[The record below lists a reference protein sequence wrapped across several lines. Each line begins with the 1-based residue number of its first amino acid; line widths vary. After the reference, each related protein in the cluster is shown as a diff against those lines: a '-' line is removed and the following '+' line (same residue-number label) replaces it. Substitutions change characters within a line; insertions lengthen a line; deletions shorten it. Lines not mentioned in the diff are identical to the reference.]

1 MHHFRSVIL
10 CLLFLSSTIIQAQD
24 ALAIKSLTSQQ
35 YHPESIEKT
44 GEDRYFITFEKAYFG
59 QLELILHSKTD
70 QQVVVKLGEKLLPP
84 ASVDVNPPGT
94 VRWLIDTLSITPNQ
108 SHYQIHI
115 PDFEPPGWA
124 KGLGNE
130 VNLPSGIGN
139 VLPFRYVEIEGF
151 SGTITKEQIIQTGI
165 FYPFDEDA
173 SHFESSSEIL
183 NQVWELSKHT
193 IKATSF
199 AGVYV
204 DGDRERRPYEGDAYI
219 NQLSHYAVDA
229 EYGLARTT
237 IDYLFQKPTWP
248 TEWPLHMPIMLWE
261 DYMYTGDK
269 SYLEKYYCS
278 LVDILE
284 NQTTLYRG
292 LIANDKENDIID
304 WPASERDGYEI
315 GNINNVPNAFYIHDW
330 NLMAE
335 IAGVLDMKQDSV
347 SNREMAEV
355 AKFAYQ
361 ETFWDEDAG
370 LFRDSEGSD
379 HHSIHANVFPI
390 VFGIATTDQIEKV
403 TPFIRSKGMTGSV
416 YFAQYLLDALYA
428 INEDQHAL
436 SLMTATDDRSWFHMI
451 ESGGTMTWEAWN
463 EEVKPNLDWN
473 HAWGAAPANIIA
485 RRLAGIGP
493 LNPGFERALIDP
505 QIGNIEF
512 VSFTQPTMQGPI
524 SISISQT
531 SNRTEYVI
539 NSPVPVRFCLPD
551 SSYGKKVVINNE
563 GKTPVSD
570 FTPFTYDLAA
580 GEHHITV
587 QTQE

>member
-1 MHHFRSVIL
+1 MRLFRLVIL
-10 CLLFLSSTIIQAQD
+10 CILFFPSILIHAQD
-24 ALAIKSLTSQQ
+24 ALEIKSLTSQQ

-59 QLELILHSKTD
+59 QLELILHSETD
-70 QQVVVKLGEKLLPP
+70 QQVVVKLGEKILPP

-94 VRWLIDTLSITPNQ
+94 VRYLIDTLSITPNQ

-130 VNLPSGIGN
+130 VNLPPEIGN

-151 SGTITKEQIIQTGI
+151 SGTITKDQIIQTGI

-204 DGDRERRPYEGDAYI
+204 DGGRERRPYEGDAYI

-237 IDYLFQKPTWP
+237 IDYLFRKPTWP
-248 TEWPLHMPIMLWE
+248 TEWPLHMPMMLWE

-269 SYLEKYYCS
+269 SYLEKYYHS

-304 WPASERDGYEI
+304 WPASERDEYEI
-315 GNINNVPNAFYIHDW
+315 GKINNVPNAFYIHAW

-335 IAGVLDMKQDSV
+335 IAGAIDMKQDSV

-355 AKFAYQ
+355 AKFAFQ
-361 ETFWDEDAG
+361 ETFWDEETG

-379 HHSIHANVFPI
+379 HHSVHANVFPI

-403 TPFIRSKGMTGSV
+403 TPFIKSKGMTGSV

-428 INEDQHAL
+428 IYEDQHAL
-436 SLMTATDDRSWFHMI
+436 SLITATDNRSWFHMI

-485 RRLAGIGP
+485 RRLAGILP
-493 LNPGFERALIDP
+493 SEPGFEEAIIQP
-505 QIGNIEF
+505 QVGNLTHF
-512 VSFTQPTMQGPI
+512 SVTQPTIKGAITLEME
-524 SISISQT
+524 T
-531 SNRTEYVI
+531 I
-539 NSPVPVRFCLPD
+539 NDLPVFTIESPVPIRFVLP
-551 SSYGKKVVINNE
+551 SSFLKKKLLVNGQTASALMNVLLELEAGK
-563 GKTPVSD
+563 
-570 FTPFTYDLAA
+570 
-580 GEHHITV
+580 HQITI
-587 QTQE
+587 QNQE

>member
-1 MHHFRSVIL
+1 MRLFRSVIL
-10 CLLFLSSTIIQAQD
+10 CLLFFPSTLIQAQD
-24 ALAIKSLTSQQ
+24 ALEIKSLTSQQ

-44 GEDRYFITFEKAYFG
+44 GEDRYFITFKKAYFG
-59 QLELILHSKTD
+59 QLELILHSETEQK
-70 QQVVVKLGEKLLPP
+70 VVVKLGEKILPP
-84 ASVDVNPPGT
+84 ASVDTNPIGT
-94 VRWLIDTLSITPNQ
+94 VRYLIDTLSISPDQ
-108 SHYQIHI
+108 SHYQIFI

-124 KGLGNE
+124 KGLENE
-130 VNLPSGIGN
+130 VNLPPEIGN
-139 VLPFRYVEIEGF
+139 VLPFRYLEIEGF

-229 EYGLARTT
+229 EYVLARTT
-237 IDYLFQKPTWP
+237 IDYLFPKPTWP
-248 TEWPLHMPIMLWE
+248 TEWPLHMPMMLWE

-269 SYLEKYYCS
+269 SYLEKYYRS
-278 LVDILE
+278 LVGILE

-315 GNINNVPNAFYIHDW
+315 GKINNVPNAFYIYAW

-347 SNREMAEV
+347 SHREMAEV
-355 AKFAYQ
+355 AKFAFQ
-361 ETFWDEDAG
+361 ETFWDEETG
-370 LFRDSEGSD
+370 LFRDSDGSD
-379 HHSIHANVFPI
+379 HHSVHANVFPI
-390 VFGIATTDQIEKV
+390 VFRIATTDQIEKV
-403 TPFIRSKGMTGSV
+403 TPFIKSKGMTGSV

-428 INEDQHAL
+428 INEDKHAL
-436 SLMTATDDRSWFHMI
+436 SLMTATDERSWVHMI

-485 RRLAGIGP
+485 RRLAGIRP
-493 LNPGFERALIDP
+493 SEPGFEEAIIQP
-505 QIGNIEF
+505 QIGNLTQFSI
-512 VSFTQPTMQGPI
+512 TQPTIKGAITLEMETANDLPVFTI
-524 SISISQT
+524 
-531 SNRTEYVI
+531 E
-539 NSPVPVRFCLPD
+539 SPVPFKFLLP
-551 SSYGKKVVINNE
+551 SSFLKKKLLVNGQIASALMNVLLE
-563 GKTPVSD
+563 
-570 FTPFTYDLAA
+570 LEA
-580 GEHHITV
+580 GEHQITI
-587 QTQE
+587 QNQE